1 MAVISIT
8 LTESQDQVLV
18 DIPRSVTIETNIPS
32 TIFYTLDGTTP
43 TISSSIYIDELFL
56 PTNSGTVILKVF
68 ATNGIDSSS
77 VITYEYVTSYLDNT
91 RLPRAAVD
99 IQTQPVQN
107 NILYPFGDPQSN
119 VNTQPIFENPANAT
133 IPVDDPTLTEY
144 PTGYDA
150 NMQNAGFTNK
160 PFTIE
165 NYQIQYSTTNEQG
178 EVGPN
183 IGTLPA
189 QVSIQQPTPA
199 PEESNYFDRL
209 FDPRAYVIYQDA
221 SKENPNDPPVINSQF
236 FSLINNNTYSDGNQY
251 LNSGLDSPGLS
262 GSFVRREF
270 NARNNTVTYYYYDN
284 RAGKWIISTAPYN
297 QNNNKVT
304 SMSVSIAPPNKHKRF
319 VYEWIP
325 FFRRHLG

>member
-1 MAVISIT
+1 MLQIGV
-8 LTESQDQVLV
+8 
-18 DIPRSVTIETNIPS
+18 
-32 TIFYTLDGTTP
+32 
-43 TISSSIYIDELFL
+43 
-56 PTNSGTVILKVF
+56 
-68 ATNGIDSSS
+68 DSSS

-91 RLPRAAVD
+91 RLPRASVE
-99 IQTQPVQN
+99 IPTQQAQN

-119 VNTQPIFENPANAT
+119 VNIEPIFNNPADAT
-133 IPVDDPTLTEY
+133 IPVDDTSLSDQY
-144 PTGYDA
+144 ASGYD
-150 NMQNAGFTNK
+150 QNAQDAGFTNK
-160 PFTIE
+160 PYTVE
-165 NYQIQYSTTNEQG
+165 NYEIKYSVNQQADAET
-178 EVGPN
+178 GPS

-189 QVSIQQPTPA
+189 RVTVEQPTPA
-199 PEESNYFDRL
+199 PEESNYFDLL

-236 FSLINNNTYSDGNQY
+236 FSLINDNTYSDGNQY

-284 RAGKWIISTAPYN
+284 RAGKWIISTSPYN
-297 QNNNKVT
+297 QANNKVT